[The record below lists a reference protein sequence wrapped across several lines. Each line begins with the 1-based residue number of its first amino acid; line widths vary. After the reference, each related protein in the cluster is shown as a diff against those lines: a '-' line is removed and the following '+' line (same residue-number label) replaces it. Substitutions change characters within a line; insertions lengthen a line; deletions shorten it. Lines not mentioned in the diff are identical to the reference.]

1 MILTNCAA
9 CAAPLAHDAPR
20 CVRCWTRYC
29 DSTCQQDHWRR
40 GHKQECKKIFRGGGA
55 EKYHAN
61 EKYKELEKKAVEKC
75 AAATQLRLARRALG
89 PDHAHVLSLSEDLAT
104 AVLYDDRSTAQEKLD
119 AEASLVKTI
128 EAMRR
133 VHGPESDE
141 AKHAQEVLEYSR
153 NPYEEDA

>member
-1 MILTNCAA
+1 MILTTCAA

-29 DSTCQQDHWRR
+29 NSTCQQDHWRR
-40 GHKQECKKIFRGGGA
+40 GQAKLFAR
-55 EKYHAN
+55 
-61 EKYKELEKKAVEKC
+61 
-75 AAATQLRLARRALG
+75 TQLRLARRALG
-89 PDHAHVLSLSEDLAT
+89 PDHAHVLSLRGDLAT
-104 AVLYDDRSTAQEKLD
+104 AVLYDDKATAQEKLD
-119 AEASLVKTI
+119 AEASLVNTI

-133 VHGPESDE
+133 VHGPESEE